1 MEMIRCCT
9 YGTNRRHVQGC
20 SENRKI
26 AELTA
31 EINRTKAQLKKE
43 VERRKEA
50 EELLETCKQE
60 CLEVLAG
67 GIAHDFNNLMTVV
80 LGSITLSRMLI
91 DDEHEVQEI
100 LDEAEKAV
108 KRARSLISQLLAF
121 ARGGDLV
128 KSDLE
133 LEQLIKEAAV
143 LALNGSD
150 AEAATVSGGGSVFQ
164 VNISASRGPAAAG
177 APGAEAQHPNRRR
190 ILVMDDDKQVLK
202 TVQNMLTLM
211 GHDVVL
217 AADGEEAISIYREAL
232 MAGKGFEAVI
242 MDLTIPGGMG
252 GLEAMKHLLVIDPE
266 VKAIVSSGY
275 SGEMVMDDYRKWGFK
290 GKVPKPYTIKELSE
304 VLHDIAG

>member
-1 MEMIRCCT
+1 MIRRSIHV
-9 YGTNRRHVQGC
+9 TNRSQVQGRR
-20 SENRKI
+20 ENRIIK
-26 AELTA
+26 ELTA
-31 EINRTKAQLKKE
+31 EINQTKAQLKKE

-80 LGSITLSRMLI
+80 LGSITLIRMLI
-91 DDEHEVQEI
+91 DEEHEAQEM

-108 KRARSLISQLLAF
+108 KQARSLTTQLRTF
-121 ARGGDLV
+121 ARGGDSV
-128 KSDLE
+128 KTNLE
-133 LEQLIKEAAV
+133 LNQLIKDTAV

-202 TVQNMLTLM
+202 TVENMLTLM

-217 AADGEEAISIYREAL
+217 AADGEEAINIYREAL
-232 MAGKGFEAVI
+232 MEKKGFTAVI
-242 MDLTIPGGMG
+242 LDLTIHGGMG

>member
-1 MEMIRCCT
+1 MIRCCT

-60 CLEVLAG
+60 CLEVLAAG
-67 GIAHDFNNLMTVV
+67 LPTTLTTLMTVV
-80 LGSITLSRMLI
+80 LGSITLRMLI

-164 VNISASRGPAAAG
+164 VNIPTSHSPFADATPGG
-177 APGAEAQHPNRRR
+177 EAPHPNKRR

-202 TVQNMLTLM
+202 TVENMLTLM

-217 AADGEEAISIYREAL
+217 AADGEEAINIYREAL
-232 MAGKGFEAVI
+232 MEGKGFTAVI

-252 GLEAMKHLLVIDPE
+252 GLEALQHLLAIDPE

-275 SGEMVMDDYRKWGFK
+275 SDDMVMDDYRKWGFK

-304 VLHDIAG
+304 VLHDITG